1 MCNTRGNVVKIY
13 GFGGP
18 EVLQFEKLFL
28 EEPSEYEVRVQ
39 HYAIGL
45 NFIDVNMRNGAYS
58 INTYSPESKSPYIL
72 GVEGSGRVQLVGK
85 KIKHLKVGDRVTH
98 CMNLGTYSNFMNVK
112 ADKLISL
119 PENISYEMAAASTLK
134 GLTAYYLVKK
144 LAKIKKLQ
152 TVLIHSAAGGVG
164 SLLCQWAKLLGAKVI
179 GVVSTAEKA
188 DYVKDIGADYCIIS
202 KKQDFLT
209 ETKKITNGEGANIIY
224 DSVGKDTFKKGLRCL
239 AKRGKIIS
247 YGNSSGPIE
256 PIDIS
261 VLKPLSASI
270 ICGGLLTFIK
280 DKVERQ
286 KNAIELFNLI
296 KKGYLNIDI
305 NQRYSLKEISS
316 AHKEIESRKTIGS
329 SIIIP

>member
-188 DYVKDIGADYCIIS
+188 DYVKDIGAS
-202 KKQDFLT
+202 GRHL
-209 ETKKITNGEGANIIY
+209 
-224 DSVGKDTFKKGLRCL
+224 L
-239 AKRGKIIS
+239 ALDLYNHVCAS
-247 YGNSSGPIE
+247 GNLHHTS
-256 PIDIS
+256 
-261 VLKPLSASI
+261 
-270 ICGGLLTFIK
+270 
-280 DKVERQ
+280 
-286 KNAIELFNLI
+286 
-296 KKGYLNIDI
+296 LN
-305 NQRYSLKEISS
+305 
-316 AHKEIESRKTIGS
+316 RKTT
-329 SIIIP
+329 